1 MTQEEAIELMT
12 REGFQEKAE
21 AEGKW
26 RRACL
31 TSAQLSSYFT
41 GFQEI
46 MKLREEYMKLKDE
59 KFNIKEFNEKL
70 LSHGSPPV
78 KYLREILLF

>member
-1 MTQEEAIELMT
+1 MKLIHLKWYLRVIINAILDHKNSRWKIWTQEEAIELMT

-31 TSAQLSSYFT
+31 TSAQLSSLFY
-41 GFQEI
+41 GI
-46 MKLREEYMKLKDE
+46 SRD
-59 KFNIKEFNEKL
+59 NEN
-70 LSHGSPPV
+70 
-78 KYLREILLF
+78 

>member
-1 MTQEEAIELMT
+1 
-12 REGFQEKAE
+12 
-21 AEGKW
+21 
-26 RRACL
+26 
-31 TSAQLSSYFT
+31 
-41 GFQEI
+41 
-46 MKLREEYMKLKDE
+46 MKLKDE